1 MTHERSEC
9 KPDAKRKRDSAQPQ
23 ETLQPSIGVDQ
34 EQGLHRRLTSW
45 QLTMIA
51 IGGAIGVGLFLG
63 SAVTIQIAGPG
74 VLVSYILGAVVAII
88 IGYALAEMATVYPVA
103 GSFGMYADKYVS
115 RWAGFTVRLTY
126 WFAQTVAI
134 GAEVTAVG
142 LYFGYWFPGVPS
154 AVWVI
159 GSSVLVLTVNAANV
173 KMFGTL
179 ESWLAMIKVLAI
191 AGFIV
196 LGGALIIGIGQPPV
210 GLSNLSAHGG
220 FLPHGWTGVWLAL
233 TLVITSYMGIEV
245 VAVTA
250 GEAEHPAESVPR
262 ALRSMLLRLI
272 VFYLLAMFI
281 IVTVTPWPSIAATG
295 DRLSGS
301 PFVKVF
307 NGSGIPFAGGIM
319 NFIVI
324 SAALSS
330 VNTNLYLCS
339 RMIFSLARAGYVPGL
354 LGTVDPRGVP
364 LPALWASGAGM
375 VAAIVLALKGQQAF
389 LLLYG
394 TAVAAMFFVWVTIL
408 VTHIR
413 FRQALPS
420 ERLRTLPIKMPGHP
434 LISMAGIVAILA
446 LGGSTPFVTG
456 MEWTVPLFL
465 IWLALT
471 TFFYFLRARKTV

>member
-1 MTHERSEC
+1 
-9 KPDAKRKRDSAQPQ
+9 
-23 ETLQPSIGVDQ
+23 
-34 EQGLHRRLTSW
+34 
-45 QLTMIA
+45 MIA

-63 SAVTIQIAGPG
+63 SAVTIQIAGPA
-74 VLVSYILGAVVAII
+74 VLISYIIGAFVAII
-88 IGYALAEMATVYPVA
+88 MAYALAEMASVHPVA
-103 GSFGMYADKYVS
+103 GSFGVYADTYVS
-115 RWAGFTVRLTY
+115 PWAGFTVRLTY

-142 LYFGYWFPGVPS
+142 LYFGYWLPGVPS
-154 AVWVI
+154 WVWII
-159 GSSVLVLTVNAANV
+159 GSSALVLSVNAANV

-191 AGFIV
+191 GAFIV
-196 LGGALIIGIGQPPV
+196 LGGALIIGIGQPAI
-210 GLSNLSAHGG
+210 GLSNLTAHGG

-250 GEAEHPAESVPR
+250 GEAEHPEDSVPR
-262 ALRSMLLRLI
+262 ALRSMVVRLI
-272 VFYLLAMFI
+272 VFYLLAIFV
-281 IVTVTPWPSIAATG
+281 IVTVTPWSSIGETG

-307 NGSGIPFAGGIM
+307 NGIGIPFAGGIM
-319 NFIVI
+319 NFVVI

-330 VNTNLYLCS
+330 VNANLYLCT

-354 LGTVDPRGVP
+354 LGSVDPRGVP

-375 VAAIVLALKGQQAF
+375 AAAIVLALTGQQGF

-394 TAVAAMFFVWVTIL
+394 TAVAAMFFVWTTIL

-413 FRQALPS
+413 FRQTLPP
-420 ERLRTLPIKMPGHP
+420 ERLRILPIKMPGHP
-434 LISMAGIVAILA
+434 VISMAGIVAILGLA
-446 LGGSTPFVTG
+446 AGTAFVKG
-456 MEWTVPLFL
+456 LQWTVPMFL
-465 IWLALT
+465 VWLALT
-471 TFFYFLRARKTV
+471 TFFYFLRTRTSAGSV